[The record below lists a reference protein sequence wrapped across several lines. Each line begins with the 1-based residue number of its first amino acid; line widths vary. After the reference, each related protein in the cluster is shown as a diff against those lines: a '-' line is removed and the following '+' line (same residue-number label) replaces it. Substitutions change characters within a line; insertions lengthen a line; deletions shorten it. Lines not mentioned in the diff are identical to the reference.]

1 MPPYKL
7 FKPLTGLLLVLLF
20 ISCSPDDDK
29 SPAPPQNEGYP
40 PGIVLTFDDTFIDEW
55 YTADVLMQRYNWK
68 ATFFITNY
76 DTATDTQKQELR
88 QLYSNGHEIGGHG
101 LHHLNA
107 LNYVGNNGMESY
119 MNTEITPM
127 VQLMNQEGYIISSF
141 AYPYGAR
148 SKQLDN
154 ELGKHFSI
162 LRGTTYDR
170 VEPKYQ
176 SCFYT
181 GNKVI
186 YGLGIDNNYGNDI
199 NYLKALMKFAKD
211 HNKIVVFYGHK
222 IVNQVTDKYQTPI
235 NKLDEI
241 CAFAADNGLIFY
253 KASELTNL

>member
-1 MPPYKL
+1 MSPYKI
-7 FKPLTGLLLVLLF
+7 FKPFLGLLLSFLF
-20 ISCSPDDDK
+20 IGCSPDDDK
-29 SPAPPQNEGYP
+29 SASPPQNEGYP

-55 YTADVLMQRYNWK
+55 YTADALMHQHNWK
-68 ATFFITNY
+68 ATFFVTNY
-76 DTATDTQKQELR
+76 DTATETQKQELH
-88 QLYSNGHEIGGHG
+88 QLHNNGHEIGGHG

-107 LNYVGNNGMESY
+107 LQYVGTYGLESY
-119 MNTEITPM
+119 MNTEIMPM
-127 VQLMNQEGYIISSF
+127 LQLMNQDGYTISSF

-154 ELGKHFSI
+154 ELSNHFGI
-162 LRGTTYDR
+162 LRSTTYDR

-199 NYLKALMKFAKD
+199 NYLKSLMKFAKD

-222 IVNQVTDKYQTPI
+222 IVNEVTDKYQTPMS
-235 NKLDEI
+235 KLHEI
-241 CAFAADNGLIFY
+241 CSFAVNNGLIFY
-253 KASELTNL
+253 KASDLNNL